1 MDAIFTTME
10 EWTAENTF
18 NYGVFCLVPILL
30 ILVIAVWKK
39 TTFSAILAGVLAACF
54 MVAKFNPLVTIGLF
68 MDEFYLTASDLD
80 NIWVLVLCALFGSLI
95 QLMAD
100 SGGVLGFTNIAKKW
114 LNTRKK
120 TLIGTWILGIII
132 FLDDYLNCL
141 ALGAAT
147 RPLTD
152 EYKVSR
158 EMSSYI
164 INSTGVTVCAIVP
177 ISSWGAFMSGL
188 MEKSD
193 LTNGLSAFSAYCHT
207 VPFIFY
213 AILAVVFV
221 PLVALGI
228 VPMFKNMKAAETRA
242 IETGE
247 LLSEESKA
255 AVIEGLVDEE
265 KMAGK
270 PKRALNF
277 IIPIIVLVA
286 MSIILD
292 DMVVALVIS
301 IICCLILYLPQR
313 LMTLQEF
320 VDSAVK
326 GICDMFS
333 VLVMILICYMLI
345 DLNDVLGFNNFVTA
359 VCSVAVPA
367 KLIPALIFAGIGM
380 LSFTS
385 GTIWGMA
392 AITFPIV
399 GAISAELGLNPFL
412 MSGAVIS
419 AVAFGG
425 HICLY
430 SDTVILTSAATQC
443 TCSDYFR
450 TSLPIVL
457 VYNYGLGI
465 LAFLIAGIVM
475 L

>member
-10 EWTAENTF
+10 EWTAENTYS
-18 NYGVFCLVPILL
+18 YGVFSLVPILL

-39 TTFSAILAGVLAACF
+39 TTFPAILAGVLVACL
-54 MVAKFNPLVTIGLF
+54 MVAKFNPIVTLGLF
-68 MDEFYLTASDLD
+68 MDEFFITATDWD
-80 NIWVLVLCALFGSLI
+80 NMWVIVLCALFGSMI

-100 SGGVLGFTNIAKKW
+100 SGGVLGFTKVAKRW

-152 EYKVSR
+152 EYKISR

-164 INSTGVTVCAIVP
+164 INSMGVTVCAIVP
-177 ISSWGAFMSGL
+177 ISSWGAFMSSQ
-188 MEKSD
+188 MEKSG

-213 AILAVVFV
+213 AIIAVVIV
-221 PLVALGI
+221 PFVALGI

-247 LLSEESKA
+247 VLSEDSKA
-255 AVIEGLVDEE
+255 ALIEGLGDEE
-265 KMAGK
+265 KLATK
-270 PKRALNF
+270 PHRALNF
-277 IIPIIVLVA
+277 LIPIIVLVIF
-286 MSIILD
+286 SVWLD
-292 DMVVALVIS
+292 DMVYALAITL
-301 IICCLILYLPQR
+301 IACLILYLPQR
-313 LMTLQEF
+313 LMNLMEF
-320 VDSAVK
+320 VDSALK
-326 GICDMFS
+326 GITDMFG
-333 VLVMILICYMLI
+333 VLVMILVCYMLI
-345 DLNDVLGFNNFVTA
+345 DLNAVLGFNDFVAA
-359 VCSVAVPA
+359 VCQAAVPA
-367 KLIPALIFAGIGM
+367 KILPALIFAGIGM

-385 GTIWGMA
+385 GSFWGMA

-399 GAISAELGLNPFL
+399 GTISAEMGLNPFL

-419 AVAFGG
+419 AIAFGG

-430 SDTVILTSAATQC
+430 SDTVILTSAATKC

-450 TSLPIVL
+450 ASFPIVM
-457 VYNYGLGI
+457 VYPYALGVV
-465 LAFLIAGIVM
+465 AFLVAGIIM
-475 L
+475 C